1 MNHRPSTLALLAL
14 SLLRCVQ
21 RGADADA
28 AGDMSGVPPD
38 DAEGRIHCTY
48 AYRQTNVASDAPSPA
63 ALQFE
68 ERTLELGA
76 GDVAGATLGQLTL
89 TARYSSDELEGSSFS
104 LSVAADD
111 AQLFSVLYQFDGALP
126 QNQFAGGHGFTGLSY
141 FTHPTAGGDYQS
153 FCDVRR

>member
-1 MNHRPSTLALLAL
+1 ASRAGPARRTLSAWSGPGRKSKLSAHELESTMNHRPSTLALLAL

-104 LSVAADD
+104 LSV
-111 AQLFSVLYQFDGALP
+111 
-126 QNQFAGGHGFTGLSY
+126 
-141 FTHPTAGGDYQS
+141 
-153 FCDVRR
+153 